1 MRLLAIL
8 LLSVCTAAVAQDTSS
23 GSTTKKSS
31 TKSSAKAGAIPDSQ
45 FVTKAAQGNLAEV
58 ALGKLATEKGQ
69 SDDVKKFGQKMV
81 DDHSK
86 AQQDLE
92 GVASKN
98 NWNIPKDVSAEQKAE
113 QQRLEKLSGA
123 AFDRAYVQ
131 MMVKDH
137 TKDVAEFK
145 REAASTSANSDLKD
159 FATRTYPTLADH
171 LTQIKAIH
179 DSMNKSSKNGKAP
192 AKSNKKNTA
201 GETSGGAGLH
211 LI

>member
-8 LLSVCTAAVAQDTSS
+8 FLFVGTVAYAQDANSGSKPKKPAAKAAAV
-23 GSTTKKSS
+23 
-31 TKSSAKAGAIPDSQ
+31 PDAQ
-45 FVTKAAQGNLAEV
+45 FVTKAAQGNMAEV
-58 ALGKLATEKGQ
+58 NLGKLAAEKSQ
-69 SDDVKKFGQKMV
+69 SDDVKKFAQMMV

-86 AQQDLE
+86 AEQDLE

-98 NWNIPKDVSAEQKAE
+98 NWTVPKDVSAQQKAE

-145 REAASTSANSDLKD
+145 NEAASTSANSDLKD
-159 FATRTYPTLADH
+159 FATRTYPTLDNH
-171 LTQIKAIH
+171 LTRIKAIH
-179 DSMNKSSKNGKAP
+179 DAMAKSGTNSKAANKSSK
-192 AKSNKKNTA
+192 KNTA
-201 GETSGGAGLH
+201 ADTSGGPGLK